1 MVVIL
6 YMMLIFVMVASAFSV
21 SSGFMTPFGIMAMI
35 MAGFLIGYLMA
46 KGGKFN
52 EVSEEKQRVRNE

>member
-6 YMMLIFVMVASAFSV
+6 YMMLIFIMVTSAFSV

-35 MAGFLIGYLMA
+35 MVDFLIGYFVA
-46 KGGKFN
+46 KGGRFN
-52 EVSEEKQRVRNE
+52 ETSEEKQRVRD